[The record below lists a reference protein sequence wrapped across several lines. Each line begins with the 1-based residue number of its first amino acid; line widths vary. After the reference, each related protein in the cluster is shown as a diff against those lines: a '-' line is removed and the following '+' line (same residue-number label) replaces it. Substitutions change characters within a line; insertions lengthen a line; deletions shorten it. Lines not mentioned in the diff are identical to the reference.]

1 MTLDTHHGD
10 TPHRTW
16 VGMFD
21 QPNFGEYPVML
32 SMRDNIRVDYP
43 SLLCGGFLQVEKI
56 EGGTAYLREQITY
69 GRMTC
74 LDGVQVQLSKQRDR
88 LRFVV
93 VLPDGS
99 PGGEGLLTPVPPPE
113 PAV

>member
-1 MTLDTHHGD
+1 MTID
-10 TPHRTW
+10 TPNRTW

-32 SMRDNIRVDYP
+32 SVRENIRVDYP

-56 EGGTAYLREQITY
+56 EDGTAYLRERLAY
-69 GRMTC
+69 GRLTC
-74 LDGVQVQLSKQRDR
+74 LDGVQVQLSRQDGL
-88 LRFVV
+88 LRFVA

-99 PGGEGLLTPVPPPE
+99 PGGEGRLSLVPPP
-113 PAV
+113 AHR

>member
-1 MTLDTHHGD
+1 MIAF
-10 TPHRTW
+10 RTW

-32 SMRDNIRVDYP
+32 SVRDNIRVDYP

-56 EGGTAYLREQITY
+56 EDGTAYLRERITY
-69 GRMTC
+69 GRLSC
-74 LDGVQVQLSKQRDR
+74 LDGVQVQLSEQDGL

-99 PGGEGLLTPVPPPE
+99 PGGEGRLSLVPPRRSP
-113 PAV
+113 